1 MVYLILEPNAV
12 QEIIEVAK
20 KTGAAVWVGSN
31 AMTHEE
37 HYKIASTGVDITR
50 FKYPLSDTDKETI
63 EEALDTVKLH
73 HPKENI
79 WVQYV
84 SP

>member
-1 MVYLILEPNAV
+1 MVYLVLEPNAV
-12 QEIIEVAK
+12 QEIIEIAK
-20 KTGAAVWVGSN
+20 KTGAAVWVGSD

-37 HYKIASTGVDITR
+37 QYKIAPTELNLTR
-50 FKYPLSDTDKETI
+50 FAYPLSGADKETI

-73 HPKENI
+73 HPEENI